1 MITLTGLTSR
11 QKQCAALLWQSQTKR
26 QVDVIVELFG
36 VDAVIVRE
44 LITAHT
50 LDEIDDTEVAMV
62 FLKEIFI

>member
-11 QKQCAALLWQSQTKR
+11 QRQCADLLWQSQTKQ
-26 QVDVIVELFG
+26 QVDIIVELFG
-36 VDAVIVRE
+36 VDAIIVRE
-44 LITAHT
+44 LITASA

>member
-1 MITLTGLTSR
+1 MITLAGLTDR
-11 QKQCAALLWQSQTKR
+11 QRQCADLLWQSQTKR

-36 VDAVIVRE
+36 VDAIIVRD
-44 LITAHT
+44 LIVAST